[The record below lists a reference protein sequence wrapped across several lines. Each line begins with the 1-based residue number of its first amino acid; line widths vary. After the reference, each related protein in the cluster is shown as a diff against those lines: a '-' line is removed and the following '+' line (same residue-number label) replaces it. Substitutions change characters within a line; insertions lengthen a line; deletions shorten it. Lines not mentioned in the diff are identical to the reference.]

1 MDDLDDYVVIS
12 HNDVPQEEQ
21 AAAAPSEFRQKQQVH
36 DKPTAPEQH
45 PRPFTRAYINHIHAI
60 QDKWTA
66 SGVVNHRSPG
76 DVGETSLAY
85 LGEISAYVDS
95 LADALWP
102 VNKTIH
108 DNPELNFK
116 EYIAHDALTKFMQSQ
131 EGWKVQPSA
140 YGMET
145 AWVAVY
151 DSGKKG
157 PVVSFNAEMGMSMLS
172 KPAGQRKNLEHV
184 GFVG

>member
-1 MDDLDDYVVIS
+1 MKDLDDYVVIS
-12 HNDVPQEEQ
+12 HNDVPQHEGAVAE
-21 AAAAPSEFRQKQQVH
+21 PSESRQKQQVL
-36 DKPTAPEQH
+36 DKLTAPEQH

-60 QDKWTA
+60 QDNWTA
-66 SGVVNHRSPG
+66 SGNVNYRSS
-76 DVGETSLAY
+76 DNIRDTSLAF

-95 LADALWP
+95 IADALWP

-131 EGWKVQPSA
+131 EGWKVQSSA

-157 PVVSFNAEMGMSMLS
+157 PVVSFNAEMGMSIATKSPGL
-172 KPAGQRKNLEHV
+172 
-184 GFVG
+184 F